1 MMHLEQQ
8 IKTIVYKFEYP
19 YFPRHNFHSGP
30 EIVMPCPVSI
40 FVTII
45 CLSEDCGRQK
55 PHETNCNK
63 QLIEAG
69 LTDMNK
75 HRNDSW

>member
-1 MMHLEQQ
+1 MHIAQAEQAPRQDLILIGLE
-8 IKTIVYKFEYP
+8 IM
-19 YFPRHNFHSGP
+19 
-30 EIVMPCPVSI
+30 MPCPVYI

-55 PHETNCNK
+55 PHETSCNK

-69 LTDMNK
+69 LI
-75 HRNDSW
+75 